1 VYRALIVAI
10 VGLALLAGC
19 AGRTQRSEPIVDMK
33 GVDPVRYQTDLAEC
47 RQYADQVTVGADA
60 ATGVVAGGVLGG
72 AVGAVA
78 GNSDT
83 AKRSAGVGA
92 ILGGAR
98 GTAGALRERNLVLR
112 NCLRNRGYSVL
123 N

>member
-1 VYRALIVAI
+1 VYRALIVTI
-10 VGLALLAGC
+10 FGLTLLAGC
-19 AGRTQRSEPIVDMK
+19 AGRAQRSEPIVDMK
-33 GVDPVRYQTDLAEC
+33 GVDSARYQTDLAEC
-47 RQYADQVTVGADA
+47 RQYAEQVPVGADA

-72 AVGAVA
+72 AVGAIA

-92 ILGGAR
+92 VLGGAR
-98 GTAGALRERNLVLR
+98 GTAGALRERNQVVR